1 MDVPSHSGPF
11 IGNTNVENLYLA
23 SGHSCWGINNA
34 PGTGLLM
41 AELLLDGEATSASLD
56 GLEPE
61 FYFDASSSEIPGD
74 ETPIMWK

>member
-1 MDVPSHSGPF
+1 
-11 IGNTNVENLYLA
+11 
-23 SGHSCWGINNA
+23 
-34 PGTGLLM
+34 M

-74 ETPIMWK
+74 ETPIM